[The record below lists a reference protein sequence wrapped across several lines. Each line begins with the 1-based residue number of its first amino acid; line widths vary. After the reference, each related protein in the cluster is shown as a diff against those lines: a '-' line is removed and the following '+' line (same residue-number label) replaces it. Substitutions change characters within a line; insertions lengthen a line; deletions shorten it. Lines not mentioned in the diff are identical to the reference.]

1 MTQTTH
7 LYLVRHGQTE
17 WNVENR
23 LQGFHDSPL
32 TGLGERQAMWLGD
45 AFRDKPLDVIYSSS
59 SRRASRTAELIRGD
73 KPIAITQSDMLKEIN
88 LGVWEGL
95 TQEEAK
101 AAYPEAFEHFL
112 KDPARFRVP
121 GSESYDEVSQRAV
134 TKVTE
139 IIAAHPGEHILVVAH
154 TVVVKL
160 LMAHYEGRPLLD
172 LWKPPYIHPVCLSH
186 IEITADGP
194 VIRLHADTSHYQTD
208 ETVGGTA
215 Q

>member
-32 TGLGERQAMWLGD
+32 TDLGVRQAMWLGD

-59 SRRASRTAELIRGD
+59 SRRAARTAELIRGD
-73 KPIAITQSDMLKEIN
+73 KPIAIIESDALKEIN

-101 AAYPEAFEHFL
+101 AANPEAFEHFL
-112 KDPARFRVP
+112 QDPERFQVS
-121 GSESYDEVSQRAV
+121 GGESYGEVSKRAV
-134 TKVTE
+134 AKVAE
-139 IIAAHPGEHILVVAH
+139 IVAAHPGQHILVVAH

-160 LMAHYEGRPLLD
+160 LMAHYEPRLLVD

-208 ETVGGTA
+208 EKVGGSA